1 MAVIFTAMLGNKHRG
16 RRPGIAVRD
25 GSVRQA
31 RLEAKL
37 TLAQVANNQVS
48 RAAIHLIETGRSRP
62 SQETLDLI
70 ARQTRKPVEFFLLV
84 SEDLPNAGTEAADL
98 RELER
103 LTAVRDFSK
112 VVEIGRHLLERLWSE
127 ERFALVRFYLGQA
140 HCRLVQPHEALQL
153 LHSARISFELLGDEW
168 MAVEALDWE
177 ATAMGYLDDPKA
189 LGVAL
194 EALERCRKLDP
205 RPAATEVRILG
216 HIANMYV
223 VAHAWGQAM
232 QYYES
237 AVKSA
242 GAVKDL
248 LQLAKTHHGLGT
260 VYQRMRQPVRARQH
274 FDKALTLYSIE
285 SDLSATYRVENDL
298 GELLLRQGQLDSA
311 ETHLRTA
318 LGGSTEL
325 GIDRRGRG
333 YILANLGEISL
344 QKGQTE
350 EAIRYLGEALEIGEV
365 LGEKPVISNAHMLL
379 GRMEEQRGGHL
390 EADQHFDAAI
400 RVLEELVTPDRL
412 RECHMEYAELLDK
425 RGDLAGAA
433 RHWKTAAQL
442 NGIAA
447 LRQPGEA
454 VTETDAEAQGSAT

>member
-1 MAVIFTAMLGNKHRG
+1 MLGNKHRG
-16 RRPGIAVRD
+16 RRPGIAVRE

-37 TLAQVANNQVS
+37 SLAEVANRQVS
-48 RAAIHLIETGRSRP
+48 RAAIHLIETGQSRP

-70 ARQTRKPVEFFLLV
+70 ARQTRKPVEFFLL
-84 SEDLPNAGTEAADL
+84 LPEVLPDAGTEPAEL
-98 RELER
+98 HELER

-112 VVEIGRHLLERLWSE
+112 VIEIARSLLERQSSE
-127 ERFALVRFYLGQA
+127 EGRALVHFYLGQA
-140 HCRLVQPHEALQL
+140 HCRLVQPHEALQHL
-153 LHSARISFELLGDEW
+153 PAARISFEQLGDEW

-177 ATAMGYLDDPKA
+177 SSAIGYLDDPKA
-189 LGVAL
+189 LGLAL

-223 VAHAWGQAM
+223 AAHAWGQAM

-237 AVKSA
+237 AVKAA
-242 GAVKDL
+242 GRVKDL

-260 VYQRMRQPVRARQH
+260 VYQRMQQPVRARQH

-285 SDLSATYRVENDL
+285 SDLSSTYRVEIDL
-298 GELLLRQGQLDSA
+298 GELLLRQGHLDSA
-311 ETHLRTA
+311 EKHLRTA
-318 LGGSTEL
+318 LVGSTEL

-350 EAIRYLGEALEIGEV
+350 EAIQYLGEALEIGEA

-379 GRMEEQRGGHL
+379 GRMEEQRGSHR

-400 RVLEELVTPDRL
+400 SFLEELVTPDRL
-412 RECHMEYAELLDK
+412 RECHMAYADLLEK

-433 RHWKTAAQL
+433 RQWKAAAQL
-442 NGIAA
+442 AGIAA
-447 LRQPGEA
+447 LRQPASLGDP
-454 VTETDAEAQGSAT
+454 VTQRDSEVESAAT